1 MRKVFASMTAVSM
14 AAAVMLAGCG
24 SNSSDKKTTTATST
38 KATEAATEKKTEAA
52 TEKKTE
58 AATEKETEKVSSEEA
73 SSEEVSSEKASSEEA
88 SSEEASKE
96 TEAKADENAKV
107 RVIDIDLT
115 SEQYAFGVD
124 KEQPELLEKTNEF
137 IAKIMEDGTFDEICN
152 HYFGDG
158 EPVMVKS
165 AEYDESKDQLVVATN
180 AGFEP
185 FEYMKGEDYCG
196 IDMEMAALLAD
207 YLGKELVIQNMDFD
221 AVCLAVGQ
229 QKCDIAMAG
238 LTITESRKDQ
248 VTFTDSY
255 YNASQKLIV
264 AADDTTFDACKT
276 KEDVEA
282 IFKTFDSKTKVGAQ
296 NGTTAQF
303 YVEGSADLDFAGFDM
318 TLVGY
323 KNGSLAVQDLLNGNL
338 DYVIIDAA
346 PAESI
351 TAAINSL

>member
-24 SNSSDKKTTTATST
+24 SNSSDKKTTTAAST
-38 KATEAATEKKTEAA
+38 KATEAA

-88 SSEEASKE
+88 SSEAASKE

-107 RVIDIDLT
+107 RVIDIELT

-196 IDMEMAALLAD
+196 IEMAALLAD

-303 YVEGSADLDFAGFDM
+303 YVEGSEDLDFAGFDM

>member
-1 MRKVFASMTAVSM
+1 MRKIFASMTVVSM

-24 SNSSDKKTTTATST
+24 SNSSDKKTTTAAST
-38 KATEAATEKKTEAA
+38 KATEAATEKKTE
-52 TEKKTE
+52 
-58 AATEKETEKVSSEEA
+58 KETEKATEKASEEVSSEEA
-73 SSEEVSSEKASSEEA
+73 SSEEVSSENASSEGEA
-88 SSEEASKE
+88 SSEASSKE
-96 TEAKADENAKV
+96 DAAKVDENAKV
-107 RVIDIDLT
+107 RVIDINLT
-115 SEQYAFGVD
+115 SEEYAFGVD

-238 LTITESRKDQ
+238 LTITDSRKDQ

-303 YVEGSADLDFAGFDM
+303 YVEGSEDLDFAGFDM

>member
-1 MRKVFASMTAVSM
+1 
-14 AAAVMLAGCG
+14 MLAGCG
-24 SNSSDKKTTTATST
+24 SNSSDKKTTTAAST
-38 KATEAATEKKTEAA
+38 KATEAATEKKTE
-52 TEKKTE
+52 
-58 AATEKETEKVSSEEA
+58 KETEKATEKASEEVSSEEA
-73 SSEEVSSEKASSEEA
+73 SSEEVSSENASSEEEA
-88 SSEEASKE
+88 SSEASSKE
-96 TEAKADENAKV
+96 DAAKVDENAKV
-107 RVIDIDLT
+107 RVIDINLT
-115 SEQYAFGVD
+115 SEEYAFGVD

-238 LTITESRKDQ
+238 LTITDSRKDQ

-303 YVEGSADLDFAGFDM
+303 YVEGSEDLDFAGFDM

-323 KNGSLAVQDLLNGNL
+323 KNASLAVQDLLNGNL
-338 DYVIIDAA
+338 DYVMVDAA
-346 PAESI
+346 PADSI